1 MAPKNLAEV
10 PAEEVAAFVKSF
22 DNILFDCDG
31 VLLLGEDIIPG
42 VKDSVNS
49 MKEMGKEIKLITN
62 NSFRTTREWNEIFED
77 VELEFTSHDVIFPT
91 KAVIHYLQAK
101 KFNKKA
107 FVLGQP
113 AMVEEL
119 KEYGIGV
126 YDYKDCPKLKH
137 VSDLEDYI
145 GDDLSIGA
153 VIVDLD
159 FNLTYPK
166 LMKAATILKRPDVHF
181 IFCATDKTAPFGENY
196 KIIGSYF
203 IGETLEMITGRKPVI
218 LGKPSVTYNNFVK
231 KNYKKIDPARTL
243 FVGDSLMTDMLFATK
258 CNYQKLLVLTGTTS
272 YETMMSCS
280 KEVSPKYYL
289 RSLGDLHKLLN

>member
-1 MAPKNLAEV
+1 MARNLVQASGVEI
-10 PAEEVAAFVKSF
+10 AKFINSF

-31 VLLLGEDIIPG
+31 VILLGEDLIPG
-42 VKDSVNS
+42 AKESINC

-62 NSFRTTREWNEIFED
+62 NSFRTTREWDDIFED
-77 VELEFTSHDVIFPT
+77 VDLDFTSDDVIFPT
-91 KAVIHYLQAK
+91 KAVINYLK
-101 KFNKKA
+101 GKNFNRKV

-113 AMVEEL
+113 AIVEEL
-119 KEYGIGV
+119 NNFNIEV
-126 YDYKDCPKLKH
+126 YDYKDCGYLNH
-137 VSDLEDYI
+137 ITDLEEHI
-145 GDDLSIGA
+145 QDDLNVGA
-153 VIVDLD
+153 VVVDLD

-166 LMKAATILKRPDVHF
+166 LMKAAMILKRPDVHF

-218 LGKPSVTYNNFVK
+218 LGKPSITYNNFVK

-258 CNYQKLLVLTGTTS
+258 CGYQKLLVLTGTTD
-272 YETMMSCS
+272 YDGMMNCS
-280 KEVSPKYYL
+280 KEIKPKYYL
-289 RSLGDLHKLLN
+289 ESLGDLYKLIN